1 MGVVKDWNLTPRP
14 WYSRENGGFEGLHVR
29 GEGLE
34 VSRVKADGTPG
45 HEDGELAAA
54 LKGVR
59 QREEGE
65 EDVLPDVEI

>member
-1 MGVVKDWNLTPRP
+1 MKDWNFTARP
-14 WYSRENGGFEGLHVR
+14 WYSSNA
-29 GEGLE
+29 
-34 VSRVKADGTPG
+34 RVEANGTPG

-65 EDVLPDVEI
+65 EDVLPHVEI